1 MCQLGEH
8 IFSKN
13 EYFSFSHNPNR
24 FFGVQFSFLS
34 KQMRS
39 HKQTNYK
46 PNFRN
51 QDGFNDF
58 NNGNGGGG
66 GGGGNMNNN
75 RGGNMGG
82 GNRGQRGGGGGPW
95 NNNQQNDGGN
105 FQQNKRRR
113 F

>member
-66 GGGGNMNNN
+66 NMNNN